1 MSTSKAAPM
10 TFSLRSICLA
20 TSLALGMSLAWA
32 DDVTDVQAI
41 LAAGKHAEGLKKVDQ
56 LLVAKPNDP
65 RLRLQRGIALSLLNR
80 QAEAI
85 GVFQKLTETH
95 PELPGPYNNLAVL
108 YGNQGDYEKA
118 RQALELAIRTNP
130 TYATAFQN
138 LGDVYAR
145 LAGQAYKKAL
155 ALDKTDGTLPLKLAV
170 VQNVFEASVD
180 PRAAKPVSA
189 TPAPTATP
197 APSPAP
203 SPAAAVTPS
212 AAANPAQ
219 AATAKLN
226 EKAAAD
232 KKAAES
238 KVADAKPA
246 DSKVAVATPATPAKT
261 PAPAVTN
268 SPAATPTAAAPSAAK
283 PAASS
288 PASTTA
294 ATTTVASATPAKAGA
309 AKPESAKP
317 DATDKDKQAVE
328 KALHAWAKAWSQRD
342 MFAYYAAYAPEFKG
356 KSPTRKAWEQERN
369 VRITGKKK
377 ISVSLSNLQIK
388 VSGDKASVRL
398 RQDYSSDALSVKSS
412 KSIEMIKNKLGDWQ
426 ITQETSN

>member
-1 MSTSKAAPM
+1 MSTFKAAPM

-20 TSLALGMSLAWA
+20 TSLALGMGLAWA

-65 RLRLQRGIALSLLNR
+65 RLRLQRGIALSLMNR

-180 PRAAKPVSA
+180 PRAAKTSKPASA
-189 TPAPTATP
+189 TAAPIAAP
-197 APSPAP
+197 APSPVA
-203 SPAAAVTPS
+203 S
-212 AAANPAQ
+212 AAPTQ
-219 AATAKLN
+219 TAKLS
-226 EKAAAD
+226 EKATAD
-232 KKAAES
+232 KKPAEPKPADVKAAEV
-238 KVADAKPA
+238 KPADTKPA
-246 DSKVAVATPATPAKT
+246 DSKLAAASPAKAA
-261 PAPAVTN
+261 APAV
-268 SPAATPTAAAPSAAK
+268 AAAPTAPANATTTK
-283 PAASS
+283 PAASPS
-288 PASTTA
+288 PTSTSAA
-294 ATTTVASATPAKAGA
+294 ATTVAAAPAKA
-309 AKPESAKP
+309 E
-317 DATDKDKQAVE
+317 ATKADSSKSDVADKDKQAVE

-356 KSPTRKAWEQERN
+356 KAASRKAWEQERN
-369 VRITGKKK
+369 ARITGKKK
-377 ISVSLSNLQIK
+377 ISVALSNLQIK
-388 VSGDKASVRL
+388 VNGDKASVRF

-412 KSIEMIKNKLGDWQ
+412 KSIEMVKSKLGDWQ
-426 ITQETSN
+426 ITQENAS